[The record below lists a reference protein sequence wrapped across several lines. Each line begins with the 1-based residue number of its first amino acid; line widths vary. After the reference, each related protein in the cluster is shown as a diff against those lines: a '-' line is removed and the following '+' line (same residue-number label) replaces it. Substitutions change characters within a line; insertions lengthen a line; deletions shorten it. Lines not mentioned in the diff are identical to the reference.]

1 MTALSVAS
9 GLAWAGPKLAGPY
22 QGDTYGQVD
31 LHMEG
36 ERLVGL
42 SAGSGGGCKFA
53 PGTEVLS
60 GEFQG
65 NVLVATV
72 QLCLEGPPPDCVGV
86 RPFTALAVYNP
97 NSLVLSAHFR
107 LPPKCH
113 SPGLKDS
120 VLTLR
125 GVRGAE
131 PVEREEEVPAALP
144 DEVEASLA
152 PAKEAAAARPQPL
165 GTRPVELG
173 QNLLANGKWDMAR
186 ARFEAALAEDN
197 KDIDALV
204 GMAASNLGS
213 GNAVRAVEYLERIR
227 PVPPSRPDVY
237 AWQAY
242 AAEQQGFKGRVVPLL
257 RRALELNWAPE
268 SPKPWEA
275 VLVRALAADIEQVQ
289 KAVKNRKRAPG
300 RESAGAGSSSP

>member
-9 GLAWAGPKLAGPY
+9 GLAWAGPKLAGPS
-22 QGDTYGQVD
+22 QGDTYGPVD

-53 PGTEVLS
+53 PATEVLS

-65 NVLVATV
+65 TVLVATV

-86 RPFTALAVYNP
+86 RPFTVLAVYNA
-97 NSLVLSAHFR
+97 NAQVLSAHVR

-125 GVRGAE
+125 GVKGAE
-131 PVEREEEVPAALP
+131 PVEREEEVPAAAP
-144 DEVEASLA
+144 EESEASPA
-152 PAKEAAAARPQPL
+152 PVKEAAVARPQPL
-165 GTRPVELG
+165 GTQPLELG
-173 QNLLANGKWDMAR
+173 QNLLANGKWEMAR
-186 ARFEAALAEDN
+186 ARLEAALAEDP
-197 KDIDALV
+197 KDVDALV
-204 GMAASNLGS
+204 GMAASFLGS
-213 GNAVRAVEYLERIR
+213 GNAPKAVEFLERIR
-227 PVPPSRPDVY
+227 PVPASRPDVY

-242 AAEQQGFKGRVVPLL
+242 AADQQGFKGRVAPLL

-275 VLVRALAADIEQVQ
+275 VLVRALASDIEQVQ
-289 KAVKNRKRAPG
+289 KTVKKGKRAPG